1 MPRKALI
8 EELVHERLEVLHALP
23 SALRAA
29 RLEPKLPKLALAP
42 PTVSETRSSRSST
55 CLGEARAPPSGT
67 S

>member
-42 PTVSETRSSRSST
+42 TNRERDDVAS
-55 CLGEARAPPSGT
+55 
-67 S
+67 